1 MVFVP
6 HRLAYFKT
14 HNLFCW
20 HHLPSLCDSCTTVW
34 SYHWLLFI
42 FCLDTKHRCIPSLA
56 VGTSKISF
64 VFFSGTWDAPH
75 LLLSSA
81 SSCSFNDTILPR
93 NLSDLRIFFHYIN
106 LVDFLY
112 PRSISPGFVPAPMR
126 GLCFWGQ
133 PWALYSLAQDAHKMW
148 PKWESWI
155 QGRKG
160 QTRDLTEDTWDRKS

>member
-75 LLLSSA
+75 LLFVLSLLLFFQWHHSPTELVWSEDILSLHQPGWLPVPTFSFSRFCTSSHEGSVLLGAAMSTVLSS
-81 SSCSFNDTILPR
+81 
-93 NLSDLRIFFHYIN
+93 
-106 LVDFLY
+106 
-112 PRSISPGFVPAPMR
+112 
-126 GLCFWGQ
+126 
-133 PWALYSLAQDAHKMW
+133 
-148 PKWESWI
+148 
-155 QGRKG
+155 
-160 QTRDLTEDTWDRKS
+160 TRCT